1 MKIAKSL
8 IDLIGN
14 TPLVE
19 LQNYNR
25 INDTHGTI
33 VAKLE
38 SQNPC
43 GSVKDRVGI
52 AMITDAEERGVIK
65 PGATIIEPTS
75 GNTGIGLAMAA
86 KLKGYKLLLTMPET
100 MSIER
105 RKILSALGA
114 EIVLT
119 DGSKGM
125 VGAISRSEELVNE
138 IPNSLILK
146 QFENPSNAE
155 IHFKTTAE
163 EIWKD
168 TDGSVA
174 YFIGGVGTGGTI
186 NGIGR
191 GLKEHNPN
199 VQIIAVE
206 PADSPVLSGGKAGA
220 HKIQGI
226 GAGFI
231 PKILD
236 LSAIDEVISVSTE
249 QAYSAA
255 RELSQNE
262 AILAGISG
270 GAALYA
276 ATVIAKRVESKGK
289 CIVVLIPDGGEKY
302 LSTELYL

>member
-8 IDLIGN
+8 IELIGN

-19 LQNYNR
+19 LQNYN
-25 INDTHGTI
+25 NANSTNGTI

-43 GSVKDRVGI
+43 GSVKDRIGV
-52 AMITDAEERGVIK
+52 AMIEDAENRGTIK
-65 PGATIIEPTS
+65 SGATIIEPTS

-86 KLKGYKLLLTMPET
+86 KLKGYKLILTMPET

-105 RKILSALGA
+105 RKIISALGA

-119 DGSKGM
+119 EGSKGM
-125 VGAISRSEELVNE
+125 SGAISRSEELANE
-138 IPNSLILK
+138 IPNSIILR
-146 QFENPSNAE
+146 QFDNPANVE
-155 IHFKTTAE
+155 IHYKTTAE
-163 EIWKD
+163 EIWRD
-168 TDGSVA
+168 TDGTVD

-186 NGIGR
+186 SGVGR
-191 GLKEHNPN
+191 GLKAHNPN
-199 VQIIAVE
+199 IKIIAVE
-206 PADSPVLSGGKAGA
+206 PSESPVLSGGKAGP

-226 GAGFI
+226 GAGFT

-236 LSAIDEVISVSTE
+236 SSVIDEVITVSTE

-255 RELSQNE
+255 RALSLHE
-262 AILAGISG
+262 AILSGISG
-270 GAALYA
+270 GAALHA
-276 ATVIAKRVESKGK
+276 ATVIASRAESKGK
-289 CIVVLIPDGGEKY
+289 CIVVMIPDGGEKY

>member
-25 INDTHGTI
+25 TNDTHGTI

>member
-14 TPLVE
+14 TPLIE

-25 INDTHGTI
+25 ESSTCGTI
-33 VAKLE
+33 IAKLE

-52 AMITDAEERGVIK
+52 AMITDAEQRGVTK

-86 KLKGYKLLLTMPET
+86 KLRGYKLLLTMPET

-125 VGAISRSEELVNE
+125 AGAISRSEELLTE
-138 IPNSLILK
+138 IPNSVILR

-155 IHFKTTAE
+155 IHFKTTAQ
-163 EIWKD
+163 EIWSD
-168 TDGSVA
+168 TDGMVD
-174 YFIGGVGTGGTI
+174 YFVGGVGTGGTI
-186 NGIGR
+186 TGIGR
-191 GLKEHNPN
+191 GLKAHNPN
-199 VQIIAVE
+199 VKIIAVE
-206 PADSPVLSGGKAGA
+206 PADSPVLSGGKAGP
-220 HKIQGI
+220 HKIQGV

-231 PKILD
+231 PQLLD
-236 LSAIDEVISVSTE
+236 LSIVDEVVTVSTE

-255 RELSQNE
+255 RALSEQE

-276 ATVIAKRVESKGK
+276 ATLIAKREESKGK
-289 CIVVLIPDGGEKY
+289 HIVVLIPDGGEKY

>member
-8 IDLIGN
+8 IELIGN

-19 LQNYNR
+19 LQNYNKA
-25 INDTHGTI
+25 NSTLGTI

-52 AMITDAEERGVIK
+52 AMITDAEQRGVIE

-105 RKILSALGA
+105 RKILGALGA
-114 EIVLT
+114 DIVLT
-119 DGSKGM
+119 EGSKGM
-125 VGAISRSEELVNE
+125 AGSISRSLELVDE
-138 IPNSLILK
+138 IPNSVILK
-146 QFENPSNAE
+146 QFENPSNSE
-155 IHFKTTAE
+155 IHFTTTAE
-163 EIWKD
+163 EIWRD
-168 TDGSVA
+168 TDGTVD
-174 YFIGGVGTGGTI
+174 YFIGGVGTGGTV

-191 GLKEHNPN
+191 GLKAHNPN
-199 VQIIAVE
+199 VKIIAVE
-206 PADSPVLSGGKAGA
+206 PADSPVLSGGKAGP

-226 GAGFI
+226 GAGFV
-231 PKILD
+231 PKLLD
-236 LSAIDEVISVSTE
+236 LSAVDEIITVTTE
-249 QAYSAA
+249 QSYSAA
-255 RELSQNE
+255 RELSQKE

-276 ATVIAKRVESKGK
+276 ATVIAKREEAKGK

-302 LSTELYL
+302 LSTELYM

>member
-8 IDLIGN
+8 IELIGN

-19 LQNYNR
+19 LQNYNKA
-25 INDTHGTI
+25 NSTLGTI

-52 AMITDAEERGVIK
+52 AMITDAEQRGVIE

-105 RKILSALGA
+105 RKILGALGA

-119 DGSKGM
+119 EGSKGM
-125 VGAISRSEELVNE
+125 AGSISRSLELVDE
-138 IPNSLILK
+138 IPNSVILK
-146 QFENPSNAE
+146 QFENPSNSE
-155 IHFKTTAE
+155 IHFTTTAE
-163 EIWKD
+163 EIWRD
-168 TDGSVA
+168 TDGTVD
-174 YFIGGVGTGGTI
+174 YFIGGVGTGGTV

-191 GLKEHNPN
+191 GLKAHNPN
-199 VQIIAVE
+199 VKIIAVE
-206 PADSPVLSGGKAGA
+206 PADSPVLSGGKAGP

-226 GAGFI
+226 GAGFV
-231 PKILD
+231 PKLLD
-236 LSAIDEVISVSTE
+236 LSAVDEIITVTTE
-249 QAYSAA
+249 QSYSAA
-255 RELSQNE
+255 RELSQKE

-276 ATVIAKRVESKGK
+276 ATVIAKREEAKGK

-302 LSTELYL
+302 LSTELYM

>member
-25 INDTHGTI
+25 TNDTHGTI

-138 IPNSLILK
+138 IPNSIILR